1 MSRIL
6 HFNVQVTAAEIFFD
20 FKSIPFFRY
29 GRCDTKT
36 IEIRTHSKNTFHTS
50 YHNSRRSSSKP
61 VYMRTAKIRTCFPLC
76 KLTIAVW
83 FKTTEFGTVILRSR
97 RIFHKISKST
107 FSMTAECF
115 SKNQPALGLGENT
128 GVFFGTLIIDNCQCT
143 IESMRMIR
151 RIHKD
156 RTIFCV

>member
-1 MSRIL
+1 MKLFSTENFLNLKVFPAFWHRRR
-6 HFNVQVTAAEIFFD
+6 QSKS
-20 FKSIPFFRY
+20 FK
-29 GRCDTKT
+29 
-36 IEIRTHSKNTFHTS
+36 IRAKPEDTFHTS
-50 YHNSRRSSSKP
+50 YHYSRSSSCQP
-61 VYMRTAKIRTCFPLC
+61 VNMRASKVFACFSLC

-83 FKTTEFGTVILRSR
+83 LKTTDFGTVILRSR
-97 RIFHKISKST
+97 RIFHKIGKST

-143 IESMRMIR
+143 IESMCMVR

-156 RTIFCV
+156 CAIFRIQTFIYII

>member
-1 MSRIL
+1 M
-6 HFNVQVTAAEIFFD
+6 QVTATEVLFNLKA
-20 FKSIPFFRY
+20 IPFFRN
-29 GRCDTKT
+29 RRRNAKT
-36 IEIRTHSKNTFHTS
+36 IEIRTHSQNTFHAS
-50 YHNSRRSSSKP
+50 HHNSRCSSGKP
-61 VYMRTAKIRTCFPLC
+61 VHMRAAKIRACFSLC

-83 FKTTEFGTVILRSR
+83 LKTTDFGTVILRSR
-97 RIFHKISKST
+97 RIFHKIGKST

-156 RTIFCV
+156 CTIFCV